1 MAQVVVYDA
10 CVLYPSTLRDVL
22 IRVGLSGLCQPKWS
36 HLILDEVFRNLRTN
50 RPDLDQT
57 RLARTRQLMNDSIR
71 DVIVTGDEDI
81 LQGISLPD
89 PDDRHV
95 VAAAMNAQAT
105 HIITK
110 NLRDF
115 PSDALST
122 VGITAQHPDD
132 FLTNFL
138 DADPH
143 ALDSVISAIA
153 HARTRSQSAED
164 DVLESLAIEAPR
176 TVARIRHLWQS
187 HVD

>member
-95 VAAAMNAQAT
+95 VAAVPR
-105 HIITK
+105 TK
-110 NLRDF
+110 TESRHR
-115 PSDALST
+115 LST
-122 VGITAQHPDD
+122 MSR
-132 FLTNFL
+132 L
-138 DADPH
+138 
-143 ALDSVISAIA
+143 
-153 HARTRSQSAED
+153 RTRVPPLGFE
-164 DVLESLAIEAPR
+164 PR
-176 TVARIRHLWQS
+176 LDRF
-187 HVD
+187 